1 MPAPEV
7 RRVLVSLLP
16 RLRRFALVLTRSADL
31 ADELVQSALVRALA
45 RFEQNLDQTHLDRWM
60 FCVLKTVWL
69 NMQRSAASRRAE
81 PLDENCSVLA
91 SDGIRD
97 AEARIALSQVLAAF
111 DRLSD
116 EQRQVMLLV
125 CVEGY
130 SYSAAAEFLSVP
142 IGTVMS
148 RLSRGRAALMA
159 MCDASRPEKVS
170 PFPARSIGKDASTS
184 R

>member
-1 MPAPEV
+1 MPAPDV

-16 RLRRFALVLTRSADL
+16 RLRRFALVLTRSSDV

-45 RFEQNLDQTHLDRWM
+45 RLEQNLDQRHLDRWM

-69 NMQRSAASRRAE
+69 NMQRSAALRRAE
-81 PLDENCSVLA
+81 PLDENRIVA

-170 PFPARSIGKDASTS
+170 TFPARSIGKDASTS